1 VNWTPHGALFN
12 LHYKRIMSKKKGKRE
27 EIFSFPEFNKEE
39 YRTKETRDSIIT
51 IFSVFY
57 ALIIAVICY
66 SLVRMTPFG
75 GLVMYI
81 GFASPFG
88 LIKILPLF
96 FDTSE
101 FERKNWVGPMMMSF
115 MAWLG
120 IFILLSNPPFNDIAK
135 PKFQQVDTFVEMDG
149 QWNETEVIG
158 IDTPFVLVISVKDNL
173 GVDEVQFSA
182 SKGTSGFLSAQVMEK
197 VEADNEFGIE
207 GNSLY
212 YYYFENGLDVAS
224 YTFVFTA
231 SDAEENSNSR
241 TSFITIG

>member
-1 VNWTPHGALFN
+1 
-12 LHYKRIMSKKKGKRE
+12 MSKKKGKRE

-39 YRTKETRDSIIT
+39 YRVKETRDSIIT

-158 IDTPFVLVISVKDNL
+158 IDTPFVLVISVKDNW

-182 SKGTSGFLSAQVMEK
+182 SKGASGFLSAQVMEK

-231 SDAEENSNSR
+231 SDAEGNSNSR

>member
-1 VNWTPHGALFN
+1 MNWTPHGALFN

-39 YRTKETRDSIIT
+39 YRVKETRDSIIT

-135 PKFQQVDTFVEMDG
+135 PKFQQVETFVEMDG

-158 IDTPFVLVISVKDNL
+158 IDTPFVLVISVKDNW

-182 SKGTSGFLSAQVMEK
+182 SKGASGFLSAQVMEK

-231 SDAEENSNSR
+231 SDAEGNSNSR

>member
-158 IDTPFVLVISVKDNL
+158 IDTPFVLVISVKDNW

-182 SKGTSGFLSAQVMEK
+182 SKGASGFLSAQVMEK

-231 SDAEENSNSR
+231 SDAEGNSNSR

>member
-1 VNWTPHGALFN
+1 
-12 LHYKRIMSKKKGKRE
+12 MSKKKGKRE

-158 IDTPFVLVISVKDNL
+158 IDTPFVLVISVKDNW

-182 SKGTSGFLSAQVMEK
+182 SKGASGFLSAQVMEK
-197 VEADNEFGIE
+197 IEADNEFGIE

-231 SDAEENSNSR
+231 SDAEGNSNSR